1 MELRKVDS
9 KNLWEIIKLTVSD
22 EQKNF
27 VATNT
32 KSILE
37 AYVTITSNNV
47 ALPFGLYE
55 DDTLVGFI
63 MIGFGLIGEDNEPQI
78 ANNNYCLW
86 RLMIDK
92 KYQGRGLGKK
102 AVEAAIAYV
111 KTWPCGKSEHFW
123 LSYEPENIV
132 ARHLYQ
138 SFGFQENG
146 EICGNEI
153 VAVYKY

>member
-1 MELRKVDS
+1 MELKRVDS

-22 EQKNF
+22 GQKNF

-32 KSILE
+32 NSILE
-37 AYVTITSNNV
+37 AYVTITSNSV

-55 DDTLVGFI
+55 DNTLVGFI
-63 MIGFGLIGEDNEPQI
+63 MIGFGTTGEASEPQI
-78 ANNNYCLW
+78 ASNNYCLW

-92 KYQGRGLGKK
+92 KYQGRGLGRK
-102 AVEAAIAYV
+102 AVETAIDYV
-111 KTWPCGKSEHFW
+111 KTWPCGESDYFW

-138 SFGFQENG
+138 SLGFHENG

-153 VAVYKY
+153 VSVYKF

>member
-1 MELRKVDS
+1 MELKKVDS

-22 EQKNF
+22 GQKNF

-32 KSILE
+32 NSILE
-37 AYVTITSNNV
+37 AYVTITSNSV

-55 DDTLVGFI
+55 DNTLVGFI
-63 MIGFGLIGEDNEPQI
+63 MIGFGTTGEESEPQI

-86 RLMIDK
+86 RLMIDE
-92 KYQGRGLGKK
+92 KYQEHGLGRK

-111 KTWPCGKSEHFW
+111 KTWPCGESDYFW

-138 SFGFQENG
+138 SLGFQENG
-146 EICGNEI
+146 EMCGNEI
-153 VAVYKY
+153 VAVYKF